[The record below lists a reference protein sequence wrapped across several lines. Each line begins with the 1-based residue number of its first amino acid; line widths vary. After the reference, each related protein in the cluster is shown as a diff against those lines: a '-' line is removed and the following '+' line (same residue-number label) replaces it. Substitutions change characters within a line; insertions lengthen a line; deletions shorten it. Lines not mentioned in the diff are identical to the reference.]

1 MQAQA
6 KTTSALIT
14 ATTALLA
21 GEADEDALL
30 AGLEHLPYNLRK
42 LKPGGVVV
50 LFEER
55 LSASTSSTQPAPG
68 LCAVVSVRHLPED
81 ADDLCGSQDLLSED
95 CHGLSGPVHNLPE
108 PRDILCGRGRHGLSE
123 PAHRVCGASHP
134 LPASPNLLPCFPDP
148 VSCRWRTGYGLPE
161 GRNPV
166 PPGGYRLPVWPA
178 VLRCGADGQPG
189 F

>member
-1 MQAQA
+1 MPEGFYVLPGCDYHL
-6 KTTSALIT
+6 SRWRP
-14 ATTALLA
+14 
-21 GEADEDALL
+21 DELCGCGNQVPD
-30 AGLEHLPYNLRK
+30 GR
-42 LKPGGVVV
+42 GSDV
-50 LFEER
+50 L
-55 LSASTSSTQPAPG
+55 S
-68 LCAVVSVRHLPED
+68 ED

-148 VSCRWRTGYGLPE
+148 VSCRWRTGYGLPV
-161 GRNPV
+161 GKNPV
-166 PPGGYRLPVWPA
+166 PPGGYRLPVWPD
-178 VLRCGADGQPG
+178 VLRSGADCLPG